1 MRRKSEAVLRFESND
16 DGLPKVVR
24 AYRDRY
30 RAISQ
35 VLDDNLKILTAVHQ
49 DLLKLSE
56 GDSQG
61 REGDYTSEN
70 ILRALIVQHLE
81 GLPFRDAVI
90 RIGSEPFL
98 QDFTR
103 MRKRPVMDY
112 SFLDK
117 CFLAI
122 APTTWKRVNEL
133 LGQYGVAEEA
143 VSTNV
148 IRTDTT
154 VVESNIHY
162 PTDASLLWDTWR
174 VASRLLKRAMEIV
187 PGCCLH
193 RLHDRKIK
201 RLYLYVTRYMPSKS
215 ASRQR
220 KVKASFRTLIE
231 RTEWIVAVAEEFW
244 AIQAGSRG
252 HSALAAVALELQAY
266 LPAMK
271 KVVAAARRAQV
282 DGETVPARERVF
294 SLFEQHTE
302 LIKRGRREKP
312 VEFGHK
318 VLLCESAE
326 KFITDYAVYAQQE
339 ADCELTESVIDRHHL
354 HLPVERR
361 GAASPVLRGLRLR
374 PAPPD
379 GRQHRQH
386 DQRSRDRLDPRD
398 APGPRREPDEDRLPR
413 RHAHRGRLERRLR
426 DDPRLRVL
434 RRPQH
439 LRERPGSLDRRD
451 PDGRGF
457 GVDPRRRSLRPCVCD
472 HPLAQPAE
480 LPEQLLEPHGVPLRL
495 PERGELLLAS
505 E

>member
-35 VLDDNLKILTAVHQ
+35 VLDDNSKILTAVHQ

-90 RIGSEPFL
+90 RLGSDPFL
-98 QDFTR
+98 QDFAR

-122 APTTWKRVNEL
+122 EPSTWKRVNEL

-187 PGCCLH
+187 PGCCPH

-215 ASRQR
+215 AARQR

-231 RTEWIVAVAEEFW
+231 RTEWIVAAVEEFL

-318 VLLCESAE
+318 VLLCESVE

-339 ADCELTESVIDRHHL
+339 ADCDLTESVIDRH
-354 HLPVERR
+354 ERLFGERPEVVAADKGFCPAEAKFAELAERVDTLAIPRRMRDFVDKVLAHWQAFRAGIEGTISGLKRAFRLIRCFFR
-361 GAASPVLRGLRLR
+361 GFRSFEAAVGLGVFCHNLIVL
-374 PAPPD
+374 AE
-379 GRQHRQH
+379 H
-386 DQRSRDRLDPRD
+386 
-398 APGPRREPDEDRLPR
+398 APG
-413 RHAHRGRLERRLR
+413 
-426 DDPRLRVL
+426 
-434 RRPQH
+434 
-439 LRERPGSLDRRD
+439 
-451 PDGRGF
+451 
-457 GVDPRRRSLRPCVCD
+457 
-472 HPLAQPAE
+472 
-480 LPEQLLEPHGVPLRL
+480 
-495 PERGELLLAS
+495 
-505 E
+505 

>member
-24 AYRDRY
+24 DYRDRY

-339 ADCELTESVIDRHHL
+339 ADCELTESVIDRHEKL
-354 HLPVERR
+354 FGERPEVV
-361 GAASPVLRGLRLR
+361 AADKGFC
-374 PAPPD
+374 PAEAKFAELAERVD
-379 GRQHRQH
+379 T
-386 DQRSRDRLDPRD
+386 L
-398 APGPRREPDEDRLPR
+398 AIPRRMRDFVDKVLAHWQAFRAGIEGTISGLKRAFRLIR
-413 RHAHRGRLERRLR
+413 CFF
-426 DDPRLRVL
+426 
-434 RRPQH
+434 
-439 LRERPGSLDRRD
+439 
-451 PDGRGF
+451 RGF
-457 GVDPRRRSLRPCVCD
+457 RSFDAAVGLGVFCHNLIV
-472 HPLAQPAE
+472 LAE
-480 LPEQLLEPHGVPLRL
+480 HEPG
-495 PERGELLLAS
+495 
-505 E
+505 

>member
-117 CFLAI
+117 CFLAV

-339 ADCELTESVIDRHHL
+339 ADCELTESVIDRHEKL
-354 HLPVERR
+354 FGERPEVV
-361 GAASPVLRGLRLR
+361 AADKGFC
-374 PAPPD
+374 PAEAKFAELAERVD
-379 GRQHRQH
+379 T
-386 DQRSRDRLDPRD
+386 L
-398 APGPRREPDEDRLPR
+398 AIPRRMRDFVDKVLAHWQAFRAGIEGTISGLKRAFRLIR
-413 RHAHRGRLERRLR
+413 CFF
-426 DDPRLRVL
+426 
-434 RRPQH
+434 
-439 LRERPGSLDRRD
+439 
-451 PDGRGF
+451 RGF
-457 GVDPRRRSLRPCVCD
+457 RSFDAAVGLGVFCHNLIV
-472 HPLAQPAE
+472 LAE
-480 LPEQLLEPHGVPLRL
+480 HEPG
-495 PERGELLLAS
+495 
-505 E
+505 